1 MLDSPGGDFWDP
13 QADEACFQA
22 IKANLKPE
30 IPVIEMENNI
40 NDKEFAHKAAK
51 TLLEMLRG

>member
-13 QADEACFQA
+13 QADQACFQA
-22 IKANLKPE
+22 IKANLEPE

-40 NDKEFAHKAAK
+40 NDKEFAHKAAEV
-51 TLLEMLRG
+51 LLEMLK